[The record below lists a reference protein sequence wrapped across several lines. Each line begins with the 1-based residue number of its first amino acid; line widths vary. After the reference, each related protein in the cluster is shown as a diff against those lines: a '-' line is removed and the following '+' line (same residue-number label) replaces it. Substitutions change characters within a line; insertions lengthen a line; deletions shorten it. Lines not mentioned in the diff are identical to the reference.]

1 MRHSL
6 RALKN
11 CNMPDTRLIECSMEA
26 LYNYPDIDKFE
37 FAEIN
42 KKVIIT
48 VSQTISRVLR
58 LLTM

>member
-1 MRHSL
+1 
-6 RALKN
+6 
-11 CNMPDTRLIECSMEA
+11 MPDTRLIECSMEA